1 MDINEKVLLLAIL
14 KKDSNESLNEVVL
27 KLEDTG
33 LFTLKEGKKL
43 LKKLKT
49 EELISD
55 SFLTLK
61 GELIAKDVEQEFKI

>member
-14 KKDSNESLNEVVL
+14 KKESNESLNDIVL
-27 KLEDTG
+27 KLENTG

-49 EELISD
+49 EEFVSD

-61 GELIAKDVEQEFKI
+61 GELIAKNVEQEFKI